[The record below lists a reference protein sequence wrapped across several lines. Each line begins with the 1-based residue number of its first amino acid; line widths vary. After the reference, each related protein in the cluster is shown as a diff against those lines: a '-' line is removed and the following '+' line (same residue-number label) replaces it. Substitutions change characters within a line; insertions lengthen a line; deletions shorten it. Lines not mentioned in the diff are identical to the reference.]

1 MTQTENSHLGTAT
14 GANTQNTST
23 AGTNAHGTGSWT
35 SAERNA
41 MEKAL
46 QLASHGVRG
55 ANPLVGAVILD
66 TDGRQI
72 AEGFH
77 RGAGTAHA
85 ERDAINSA
93 LQHGADL
100 SGTTMVVTLEPCNH
114 VGRTGA
120 CTDTVIEAGITR
132 LVYAVQDTS
141 HTATGGAQRLTAAG
155 VDVQTG
161 LLAGEAVAL
170 NRRWFDAVGAGRPF
184 TTLHLAQTLD
194 SQIAAADGTSQW
206 ISGPEAR
213 RDSHQ
218 LRRRIDAI
226 LVGTGTVMAD
236 NPRLTA
242 RSADD
247 IAAAEQPLRVA
258 MGHRPVPDD
267 AAVRGEDG
275 LFLQIESH
283 DPRAVGQQLHGRG
296 IRHLM
301 VEGGAKIAAAFLSAH
316 LVDEI
321 VIYLAPSFLG
331 RGTPTLGDLGINTL
345 DEAQH
350 WRWDPVGGW
359 AVPLGNDLRLHL
371 EPAPHTGSTGNPT
384 CSPE

>member
-1 MTQTENSHLGTAT
+1 MQKTVTTENDAAPDSGLWTA
-14 GANTQNTST
+14 
-23 AGTNAHGTGSWT
+23 
-35 SAERNA
+35 AEQQA
-41 MEKAL
+41 MEAAL
-46 QLASHGVRG
+46 RLAAQGVRG

-66 TDGRQI
+66 PSGGQI
-72 AEGFH
+72 AWGFH

-85 ERDAINSA
+85 ERDAISDA
-93 LQHGADL
+93 AQRGVDTAGA
-100 SGTTMVVTLEPCNH
+100 TMVVSLEPCNH

-120 CTDTVIEAGITR
+120 CTEAVIEAGITR
-132 LVYAVQDTS
+132 LIYAVHDTS
-141 HTATGGAQRLTAAG
+141 HTAAGGAERLQAAG
-155 VDVQTG
+155 VEVSAG
-161 LLAGEAVAL
+161 LLEAEAAAL
-170 NRRWFDAVGAGRPF
+170 NRRWFNAVETTRPF

-206 ISGPEAR
+206 ISGPESR
-213 RDSHQ
+213 RDSHE

-226 LVGTGTVMAD
+226 LVGTGTVAAD

-242 RSADD
+242 RTVDGT
-247 IAAAEQPLRVA
+247 AAAEQPLRVA

-267 AAVRGEDG
+267 AAIRGDDG
-275 LFLQIESH
+275 LFLQLESH
-283 DPRAVGQQLHGRG
+283 DPREVGRQLHSRG

-301 VEGGAKIAAAFLSAH
+301 VEGGAKIAAAFLRAH

-331 RGTPTLGDLGINTL
+331 RGIATLDDLGINTL

-350 WRWDPVGGW
+350 WRWDPVDGW

-371 EPAPHTGSTGNPT
+371 EPAPQETDRKA
-384 CSPE
+384 